1 MSSEITHT
9 SGKGEPTEA
18 GVRPVGTSPVEEKK
32 SGKIRWSM
40 IALWAAIIGLLALL
54 GWGLMKTNATR
65 PEAGQ
70 SAPYFDVEFFDG
82 YEWDDKT
89 VADLDDMRG
98 NVVVLNFWA
107 SWCVECRLEADLIEN
122 TWRKYA
128 DNDVIFL
135 GVAYADVE
143 PKSISYLDE
152 FGITYPNAPDLG
164 TDISD
169 TYEITGVPET
179 FFIGKDGVIE
189 HVQIGPLNQATMD
202 RVIQKLLQ
210 EEA

>member
-1 MSSEITHT
+1 MSDIPQTPSE
-9 SGKGEPTEA
+9 
-18 GVRPVGTSPVEEKK
+18 VEENEPKK
-32 SGKIRWSM
+32 VRWTTV
-40 IALWAAIIGLLALL
+40 ALWAAVIGLLALL
-54 GWGLMKTNATR
+54 GWGLVRTNATR

-70 SAPYFDVEFFDG
+70 PAPHFDVEFFNG
-82 YEWDDKT
+82 YEWEDKQ
-89 VADLDDMRG
+89 VSDLEDMVG
-98 NVVVLNFWA
+98 NVIILNFWA
-107 SWCVECRLEADLIEN
+107 SWCVECRLEADLIED

-128 DNDVIFL
+128 DDDVIFL

-143 PKSISYLDE
+143 PNSISYLDE

-179 FFIGKDGVIE
+179 FFIGKDGTIE

-202 RVIQKLLQ
+202 GVIQKLLQ
-210 EEA
+210 AGS